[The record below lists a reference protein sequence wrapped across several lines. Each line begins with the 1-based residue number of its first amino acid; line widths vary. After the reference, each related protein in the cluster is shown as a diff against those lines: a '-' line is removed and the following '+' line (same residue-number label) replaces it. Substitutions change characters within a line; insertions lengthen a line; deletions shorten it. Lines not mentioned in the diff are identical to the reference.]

1 MRLRPSVARRRC
13 RLASLAAL
21 ALVVASARCS
31 QSAESKPTAESKTGG
46 RLVITIVYDNNPFDP
61 RLGAAWGFA
70 CVVRGLPETILFDT
84 GGDGRLLLANMA
96 KCKIDPKDIGAVV
109 ISHIHSDH
117 LGGLGAFL
125 RANPKVRVF
134 LPKAFPQK
142 PKQQVRDAGAT
153 LVETQRPAKICDGA
167 WTTGVLDGGIP
178 EQGLYVKGAHGLIVA
193 TGCAHPGIVRM
204 VEAAKQH
211 ARLPVHAVLGGFH
224 MGGASRRR
232 IAEVIAALKRL
243 GVGRI
248 APCHCSGEATRQMIS
263 EAFGD
268 DYLPSG
274 VGASLVFDAKRQE

>member
-1 MRLRPSVARRRC
+1 M
-13 RLASLAAL
+13 
-21 ALVVASARCS
+21 
-31 QSAESKPTAESKTGG
+31 
-46 RLVITIVYDNNPFDP
+46 ITIVYDNNPFDP
-61 RLGAAWGFA
+61 RLGTAWGFA
-70 CVVRGLPETILFDT
+70 CVVQGLTETILFDT

-96 KCKIDPKDIGAVV
+96 KCKIEPKEIGTVV
-109 ISHIHSDH
+109 ISHVHSDH

-125 RANPKVRVF
+125 RANPKVRVL

-142 PKQQVRDAGAT
+142 VKQEVRDTGAT
-153 LVETQRPAKICDGA
+153 LVETHHPAKICDGA

-178 EQGLYVKGAHGLIVA
+178 EQGLYVKGAHGLIVM

-232 IAEVIAALKRL
+232 IAEVIAALKHL
-243 GVGRI
+243 GLAQV
-248 APCHCSGEATRQMIS
+248 APCHCSGEATRQMFS
-263 EAFGD
+263 EAFGE

-274 VGASLVFDAKRQE
+274 VGTSLVFDAGHQE

>member
-13 RLASLAAL
+13 RMASLAAL
-21 ALVVASARCS
+21 ALVVASACAS
-31 QSAESKPTAESKTGG
+31 HASESKPSAESKTGG

-70 CVVRGLPETILFDT
+70 CVVQGLPETILFDT

-96 KCKIDPKDIGAVV
+96 KCKIDSKDISTVV

-153 LVETQRPAKICDGA
+153 LVETQRPSKICDRA

-178 EQGLYVKGAHGLIVA
+178 EQGLYVKGAHGLIVM
-193 TGCAHPGIVRM
+193 TGCAHPGIARM

-211 ARLPVHAVLGGFH
+211 AHLPVHAVLGGFH

-243 GVGRI
+243 GVRRV